1 MARPTKLTKEAQER
15 ILQAVQ
21 AGNYL
26 DTAAQYAGV
35 DGSTMR
41 RWVTKGEA
49 PNAPEPYRSFCT
61 ALKSA
66 RAAAEVR
73 SVALINQAAGNGTWQ
88 AAAWYLERSY
98 PDRWGRTRV
107 EITGSAD
114 NTAPIRVEISAEA
127 LEAKLR
133 ALVAKEAKAAKVAKS

>member
-1 MARPTKLTKEAQER
+1 MARPTKLTKETQER

-26 DTAAQYAGV
+26 ETAAQFAGI

-41 RWVTKGEA
+41 RWLQKGEGEG
-49 PNAPEPYRSFCT
+49 APEPYRTFYT

-66 RAAAEVR
+66 RASAEVR
-73 SVALINQAAGNGTWQ
+73 SVALIQTAASNGTWQ

-107 EITGSAD
+107 EVTGAD
-114 NTAPIRVEISAEA
+114 NAPIRVDVDSEA
-127 LEAKLR
+127 LEAKVR
-133 ALVAKEAKAAKVAKS
+133 ALAAKQASTAKKGKE

>member
-1 MARPTKLTKEAQER
+1 MARPTKLTKEVQDR

-26 DTAAQYAGV
+26 DTAAQFAGI

-41 RWVTKGEA
+41 RWLQKGEGEGA
-49 PNAPEPYRSFCT
+49 AEPYRTFHT

-66 RAAAEVR
+66 RASAEVR
-73 SVALINQAAGNGTWQ
+73 SVALIQTAASNGTWQ

-107 EITGSAD
+107 EVTGAD
-114 NTAPIRVEISAEA
+114 NAPIRVDVDSEA
-127 LEAKLR
+127 LEAKVR
-133 ALVAKEAKAAKVAKS
+133 ALAAKQASTAKKGKE

>member
-1 MARPTKLTKEAQER
+1 MARPTKLTKEVQER
-15 ILQAVQ
+15 ILQAVS

-26 DTAAQYAGV
+26 DTAAQYAGI
-35 DGSTMR
+35 DASTMR
-41 RWVTKGEA
+41 RWVVKGEA

-66 RAAAEVR
+66 RATAEVR
-73 SVALINQAAGNGTWQ
+73 SVALIQSAATNGTWQ

-107 EITGSAD
+107 EVTGGSDAD
-114 NTAPIRVEISAEA
+114 PPIRVEVSAEA

-133 ALVAKEAKAAKVAKS
+133 SLAAKQAKQAKDAQK